1 MNGFLVAPAVYVVPG
16 RWLVLIRKS
25 RGEETPP
32 IWIFRK
38 DK

>member
-16 RWLVLIRKS
+16 WWLALIRKA

-32 IWIFRK
+32 IWIFGK